1 MPIHP
6 SPCSETTSP
15 WPSVRDLTTG
25 GYTAPAHGRPE
36 ETTIQRAPR
45 QAPRNAR
52 DRGAEGQRLPE
63 LRTAEAAASRLRELR
78 DVQGPRGRAA
88 PYRRSVAR
96 MPRIAVDA
104 MGGDRGPAEVVAGA
118 LEAAADGLTP
128 IMYGS
133 RGTKTD
139 GLELRETHGVVEMH
153 EKPAEA
159 VRSKP
164 ESSLVSAVRAVAE
177 GDADAV
183 VSAGNT
189 GAMLAAGL
197 LELR

>member
-1 MPIHP
+1 
-6 SPCSETTSP
+6 
-15 WPSVRDLTTG
+15 
-25 GYTAPAHGRPE
+25 
-36 ETTIQRAPR
+36 
-45 QAPRNAR
+45 
-52 DRGAEGQRLPE
+52 
-63 LRTAEAAASRLRELR
+63 
-78 DVQGPRGRAA
+78 
-88 PYRRSVAR
+88 

-118 LEAAADGLTP
+118 LEAASDGLTP

-133 RGTKTD
+133 RGTKTG
-139 GLELRETHGVVEMH
+139 GLELRETQGVIEMH

-164 ESSLVSAVRAVAE
+164 ESSLVSAVRAVSE

-189 GAMLAAGL
+189 GPGLHTLNPYAVAPWVVSVGATDFQGRLAVAERL
-197 LELR
+197 SPT